1 MRITK
6 VQVALALFI
15 IATGAAAETKDA
27 ETKPMVQT
35 QAQPLVIYSSQ
46 GRMELSNPSLCRQTR
61 TENGSLA
68 INCTSQ
74 CKQSVDSKDG
84 KTLIQC

>member
-1 MRITK
+1 MRISK
-6 VQVALALFI
+6 VQIALALFI
-15 IATGAAAETKDA
+15 VATGANSETKQM
-27 ETKPMVQT
+27 TQT

-46 GRMELSNPSLCRQTR
+46 GRIELSNPSLCRQTR

-74 CKQSVDSKDG
+74 CKQSVDQKDG
-84 KTLIQC
+84 KVLIQC